1 MDVLL
6 FIQQVPDGKKE
17 CPGGPWYFFAL
28 RPLFDPPRL
37 GRSLVIFMV
46 SGLVG
51 PLRRLQGIR
60 PLWLPAFSRK
70 MMCDY
75 FKCLHAGKPHLL
87 CGHWNNW
94 E

>member
-17 CPGGPWYFFAL
+17 CPGRPWYFFAL
-28 RPLFDPPRL
+28 RPLFDPPRH

-51 PLRRLQGIR
+51 PLRRYKASDPFG
-60 PLWLPAFSRK
+60 
-70 MMCDY
+70 Y
-75 FKCLHAGKPHLL
+75 LHSVAR
-87 CGHWNNW
+87 
-94 E
+94 